1 MPRIYGSDPLSSG
14 QSLTLPREASRH
26 IQVLRLQPGSV
37 ITLFDGRGGE
47 YDAVITAMG
56 RQAVDVTIGNH
67 HPVEREAAAP
77 VHLAVCM
84 PANERMDW
92 LVEKATELGVMHIT
106 PLMGQRSVVRLTG
119 ERAEKRRA
127 HWEAIAVGACEQCGR
142 NRVPLIDTPLD
153 LAHWLRGRQHTQG
166 ADSEASK
173 PRRVILSLASPASQE
188 APPATPSGH
197 TCVLIGP
204 EGGFTP
210 EEEQLAMTHGFSPYR
225 LGSRVL
231 RTETAAIAAIYLFS
245 QLNP

>member
-1 MPRIYGSDPLSSG
+1 MPRIHCPDPLSSG

-26 IQVLRLQPGSV
+26 IQVLRLQPGVV

-56 RQAVDVTIGNH
+56 RQAVDVTIGSH
-67 HPVEREAAAP
+67 HPVEREASAA
-77 VHLAVCM
+77 VQLAVCM

-92 LVEKATELGVMHIT
+92 LVEKATELGVAHIT
-106 PLMGQRSVVRLTG
+106 PLMSQHSVVRLTG

-153 LAHWLRGRQHTQG
+153 LAHWLRGQQLVDG
-166 ADSEASK
+166 ADSETSQ
-173 PRRVILSLASPASQE
+173 PRRVILSLASPTSQE
-188 APPATPSGH
+188 AVPASPSH
-197 TCVLIGP
+197 RTCVLIGP

-210 EEEQLAMTHGFSPYR
+210 EEEQSAMTHGFSPYR

-231 RTETAAIAAIYLFS
+231 RTETAAIAATHLFS